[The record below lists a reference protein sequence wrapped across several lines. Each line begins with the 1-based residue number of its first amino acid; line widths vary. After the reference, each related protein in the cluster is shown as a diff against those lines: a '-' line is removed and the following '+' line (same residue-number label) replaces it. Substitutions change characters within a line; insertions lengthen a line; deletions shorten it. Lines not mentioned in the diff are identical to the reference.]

1 MPIGSAVQILLK
13 YGIVAIDWGFLV
25 WHSLITCDHN
35 IVKKDKHHASLQMKA
50 VYWIKRDVYLTIN
63 L

>member
-1 MPIGSAVQILLK
+1 VQILLN
-13 YGIVAIDWGFLV
+13 YGIVAIDGGFLA
-25 WHSLITCDHN
+25 WSSPITCDHN

-50 VYWIKRDVYLTIN
+50 VYWIKRDVYLTID